1 MVRRL
6 NPLARYPLISFFAL
20 TALISWAIW
29 TPIVIQYY
37 RNPFPVSF
45 EETPAYL
52 ILLAFLGFFGP
63 TIAALILSGLEGGRE
78 EIKRL
83 LSGWKLWRV
92 GLRWYLAFFL
102 SQLAIEFLATQ
113 LYIGQSNATPQI
125 DWGNWAGFL
134 PTFLRAALIGG
145 AIAEETGW
153 RGFALPRLQ
162 ETRSALSA
170 SVIIGLIWGVWHLP
184 ISLVPGANF
193 PVELN
198 LTLFAVFVL
207 NAVFISIVMTWLYNN
222 TGGSIFVCYL
232 YHALLNTGLLSAIY
246 KFKNLESAWWG
257 KMYYGTVLRGAFA
270 LLLVSYFGARW
281 LSRTG
286 ENPLENPSA

>member
-6 NPLARYPLISFFAL
+6 NPLVRNPLISFFAL

-45 EETPAYL
+45 EETPIYL

-102 SQLAIEFLATQ
+102 SQLAIEFLANQ
-113 LYIGQSNATPQI
+113 LYIGQSNATLQI

-134 PTFLRAALIGG
+134 PTFLQAALIGG

-162 ETRSALSA
+162 EKRSALSA
-170 SVIIGLIWGVWHLP
+170 SVIIGLIWGAWHLP

-222 TGGSIFVCYL
+222 TGGSIFICYL

-270 LLLVSYFGARW
+270 LLLVAYFGARW

-286 ENPLENPSA
+286 ENPLESSPT

>member
-29 TPIVIQYY
+29 TPIVIRYY

>member
-1 MVRRL
+1 MVKRL
-6 NPLARYPLISFFAL
+6 NLLVRYPLISFFVL

-29 TPIVIQYY
+29 TPIVIQYS

-45 EETPAYL
+45 AETPVYL

-63 TIAALILSGLEGGRE
+63 TFAALILSGLEGGRE
-78 EIKRL
+78 DIKRL

-102 SQLAIEFLATQ
+102 SQLMIEFLATQ
-113 LYIGQSNATPQI
+113 LYVGYSNATPQV

-134 PTFLRAALIGG
+134 PTFLRVAILGG

-153 RGFALPRLQ
+153 RGYALPRLQ

-198 LTLFAVFVL
+198 PTLFTVFVI
-207 NAVFISIVMTWLYNN
+207 NAVFISIVMTWLFNN

-232 YHALLNTGLLSAIY
+232 YHALLNTSLFGAIY
-246 KFKNLESAWWG
+246 KFINIESAWWG
-257 KMYYGTVLRGAFA
+257 KMYFGTVLRGAFA
-270 LLLVSYFGARW
+270 LLLVAYFGAKW
-281 LSRTG
+281 LSHTG
-286 ENPLENPSA
+286 DNPLESSQT